1 MTLKQ
6 QIFVKSSLKK
16 NKTEYLKG
24 DGKMKNLENSVSLA
38 ISDRTDE
45 KETSIEF
52 SGTFAVL
59 GIALI
64 AFGLGYTCASSKKKA
79 L

>member
-1 MTLKQ
+1 MNN
-6 QIFVKSSLKK
+6 F
-16 NKTEYLKG
+16 
-24 DGKMKNLENSVSLA
+24 ENSFSVA

-64 AFGLGYTCASSKKKA
+64 AFGLGYACASSKKKA

>member
-1 MTLKQ
+1 MKQ

-24 DGKMKNLENSVSLA
+24 GGKMKNLENSVSFA

-45 KETSIEF
+45 KESSIEF

-64 AFGLGYTCASSKKKA
+64 AFGLGYAYASSKKKA

>member
-1 MTLKQ
+1 MKQ

-24 DGKMKNLENSVSLA
+24 GGKMKNLENSVSFA

-45 KETSIEF
+45 KESSIEF
-52 SGTFAVL
+52 SGTFVVL

-64 AFGLGYTCASSKKKA
+64 AFGLGYACASSKKKA

>member
-1 MTLKQ
+1 M
-6 QIFVKSSLKK
+6 
-16 NKTEYLKG
+16 NKF
-24 DGKMKNLENSVSLA
+24 ENSFSLA
-38 ISDRTDE
+38 ISDKTDE

-52 SGTFAVL
+52 SETSAVL
-59 GIALI
+59 VVALI

>member
-1 MTLKQ
+1 
-6 QIFVKSSLKK
+6 
-16 NKTEYLKG
+16 
-24 DGKMKNLENSVSLA
+24 MKNLENSVSFA

-45 KETSIEF
+45 KESSIEF

-64 AFGLGYTCASSKKKA
+64 AFGLGYAYASSKKKA

>member
-1 MTLKQ
+1 MNN
-6 QIFVKSSLKK
+6 F
-16 NKTEYLKG
+16 
-24 DGKMKNLENSVSLA
+24 ENSFSLA

-64 AFGLGYTCASSKKKA
+64 AFGLGYAYASSKKKGS
-79 L
+79 LISTSD

>member
-1 MTLKQ
+1 MNNAEKSFS
-6 QIFVKSSLKK
+6 FV
-16 NKTEYLKG
+16 
-24 DGKMKNLENSVSLA
+24 

-52 SGTFAVL
+52 SGTSVVL

-64 AFGLGYTCASSKKKA
+64 AFGLGYACASSKKKA

>member
-1 MTLKQ
+1 
-6 QIFVKSSLKK
+6 
-16 NKTEYLKG
+16 
-24 DGKMKNLENSVSLA
+24 MKNLENSVSFA

-45 KETSIEF
+45 KESSIEF

>member
-1 MTLKQ
+1 MKQ

-24 DGKMKNLENSVSLA
+24 GGKMKNLENSVSLA

-64 AFGLGYTCASSKKKA
+64 AFGLGYACASLKKKS

>member
-1 MTLKQ
+1 M
-6 QIFVKSSLKK
+6 KSSLKK

-24 DGKMKNLENSVSLA
+24 GGKMNNFENSFSLA

-45 KETSIEF
+45 KESSIEF

-64 AFGLGYTCASSKKKA
+64 AFGLGYACASSKKKA

>member
-1 MTLKQ
+1 
-6 QIFVKSSLKK
+6 
-16 NKTEYLKG
+16 
-24 DGKMKNLENSVSLA
+24 MKNLENSVSFA

-45 KETSIEF
+45 KESSIEF
-52 SGTFAVL
+52 SGTSAVL
-59 GIALI
+59 GVALI

>member
-1 MTLKQ
+1 
-6 QIFVKSSLKK
+6 
-16 NKTEYLKG
+16 
-24 DGKMKNLENSVSLA
+24 MKNLENSVSLA

-64 AFGLGYTCASSKKKA
+64 AFGLGYTCASSKKKGS
-79 L
+79 LISTND